1 MNWYYADAGQ
11 QVGPISEA
19 DLEALAQSGKIQPST
34 LVWRDGLKDWI
45 PYAQIKA
52 GANPEPAGLPPAA
65 SAGDEIVC
73 AECNKI
79 FSKNN
84 AIQYGGV
91 WVCANCKPIFVQ
103 KLREGATLPGQGG
116 ALNYAGFWIRFG
128 AKFVDGL
135 IFLVI
140 LAIPIGFVIFGG
152 IKSAAQGGQPGF
164 GQLALQF
171 GIQLAAIAVAVGY
184 NTFFIG
190 KYAATPGKMACGL
203 KVVLSDGGP
212 VSYLRAFGRAWA
224 EQLSGMICYI
234 GYIIAGFD
242 KEKRALHDH
251 ICNTRV
257 IRK

>member
-19 DLEALAQSGKIQPST
+19 ELEALAQSGKIQPST
-34 LVWRDGLKDWI
+34 LVWRDGLADWI
-45 PYAQIKA
+45 PYGQIKP
-52 GANPEPAGLPPAA
+52 GAAPEPTGLPPAA
-65 SAGDEIVC
+65 APTDEIVC

-79 FSKNN
+79 FSKNS

-91 WVCANCKPIFVQ
+91 WVCATCKPIFVQ

-135 IFLVI
+135 IFLVV
-140 LAIPIGFVIFGG
+140 LAIPIGFFIFAN
-152 IKSAAQGGQPGF
+152 IKSAAQGGQGGF
-164 GQLALQF
+164 GQVALQL
-171 GIQLAAIAVAVGY
+171 GIQVAAIAVAVGY

-203 KVVLSDGGP
+203 KVVTADGGP
-212 VSYLRAFGRAWA
+212 VSYARAFGRAWA